1 MEKKALGKGLQAL
14 LPEKKTL
21 VWKVEQHGE
30 VVSSLSVEQILP
42 NRYQPRTTFAENEL
56 SELVQSVQEHGV
68 LQPIVVRRKGD
79 GMYELIAGER
89 RLRAV
94 KIAGLPTIPALV
106 RNSNDEKALALA
118 LVENI
123 QRQDLNPMEEA
134 RAYSQL
140 MGEFGLTQDLVA
152 RSVGKDRSSI
162 ANMLRLL
169 MLPKEV
175 QQFIESDAL
184 SLGHAKV
191 LAGISQASV
200 QIQLARRIVS
210 DRLSVRQTE
219 QIVAGQKKDR
229 SANSQKREVHRFQ
242 NLEEHLRKH
251 LGTKVQVRG
260 GVKGGRL
267 IIRYY
272 SDEEL
277 DRITSMILE

>member
-229 SANSQKREVHRFQ
+229 SANSQKREVHLFQ

-277 DRITSMILE
+277 DRISSMILE

>member
-1 MEKKALGKGLQAL
+1 
-14 LPEKKTL
+14 
-21 VWKVEQHGE
+21 
-30 VVSSLSVEQILP
+30 
-42 NRYQPRTTFAENEL
+42 
-56 SELVQSVQEHGV
+56 
-68 LQPIVVRRKGD
+68 
-79 GMYELIAGER
+79 
-89 RLRAV
+89 
-94 KIAGLPTIPALV
+94 
-106 RNSNDEKALALA
+106 
-118 LVENI
+118 
-123 QRQDLNPMEEA
+123 MEEA

-251 LGTKVQVRG
+251 LGTKVHVRG